1 MQCAWCN
8 KYVNEGSDAGY
19 YSYADKRFCSQRCKL
34 AYEKA
39 VKDGKLPD
47 PHSGCSYI
55 VGLIIGIF
63 FIITIIAGA
72 IFSLISK
79 KNKKEREQAELETTI
94 SKKKDTKDSSRH
106 KNKTTISDS
115 KDKSTEEETV
125 MPEEEDVEEETTQI
139 EWTTEEDI

>member
-8 KYVNEGSDAGY
+8 KHVNEGSDAGY

-63 FIITIIAGA
+63 FIISIIAGA
-72 IFSLISK
+72 IVSLISK
-79 KNKKEREQAELETTI
+79 KNKKEKEKTEIVTTTTT
-94 SKKKDTKDSSRH
+94 KKDTKVSTRH
-106 KNKTTISDS
+106 KKQTNNSGTQ
-115 KDKSTEEETV
+115 DKSTEEEAVVTDEDNV
-125 MPEEEDVEEETTQI
+125 GEESTQI
-139 EWTTEEDI
+139 DWTMEEDI